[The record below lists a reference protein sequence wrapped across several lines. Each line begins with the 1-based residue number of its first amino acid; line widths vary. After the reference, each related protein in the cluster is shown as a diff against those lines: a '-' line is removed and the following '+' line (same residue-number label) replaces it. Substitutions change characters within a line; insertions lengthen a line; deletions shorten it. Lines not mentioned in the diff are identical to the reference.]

1 MLDLAI
7 KHEDEL
13 KKEMVGI
20 MFVEKY
26 KFENVASYYNET
38 IIRKDFV
45 GWGGIQMV
53 SVNKEG
59 KVIGYFSVDLCR
71 DTFNLS
77 NLHIINFTDDKVL
90 FAKDLKNFLMKLI
103 EREDIRKL
111 NFTVVIGNP
120 IEESYDKM
128 IEKYGGRIIGI
139 RREDVKLFDGKIYDT
154 KGYEIFMEDIK
165 KSLKKRT
172 WKHV

>member
-38 IIRKDFV
+38 IIRKDLV

-120 IEESYDKM
+120 IEKSYDKM

-139 RREDVKLFDGKIYDT
+139 RREDTKLFDGKLYDT
-154 KGYEIFMEDIK
+154 KSYEIFMESIRK
-165 KSLKKRT
+165 LRNKAYKS
-172 WKHV
+172 H

>member
-7 KHEDEL
+7 KYEDEL

-26 KFENVASYYNET
+26 KFENVASYYNQT
-38 IIRKDFV
+38 IIRKDLV
-45 GWGGIQMV
+45 GWDEIQMV

-59 KVIGYFSVDLCR
+59 RVIGYFSVVLCR

-103 EREDIRKL
+103 ERGAIRKL

-139 RREDVKLFDGKIYDT
+139 RREDVKLFDGKLYDT
-154 KGYEIFMEDIK
+154 KSYEIFMENIRK
-165 KSLKKRT
+165 LRNKTYKS
-172 WKHV
+172 H